1 MKGAETAENGGG
13 GCCAERENHTADRNP
28 ERKLSSAEARAGRCC
43 QTRVQTGVAGST
55 SEGKMKVATRR
66 FSALLALSKVLTEG
80 PHGLGGKGERKG

>member
-13 GCCAERENHTADRNP
+13 VLRGEREPHCRQKPREKAKHCRSKGW
-28 ERKLSSAEARAGRCC
+28 EKLPDPPQSPR
-43 QTRVQTGVAGST
+43 VAGST